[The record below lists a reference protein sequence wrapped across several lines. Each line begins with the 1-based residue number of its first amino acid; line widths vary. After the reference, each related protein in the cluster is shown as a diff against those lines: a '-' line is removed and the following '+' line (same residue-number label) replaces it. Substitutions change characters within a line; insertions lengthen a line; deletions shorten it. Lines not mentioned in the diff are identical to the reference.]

1 MNKLFR
7 KISNAINNGD
17 TRTVKLKKNIV
28 GSFVIKL
35 WSCCMQLL
43 VVSMSLH
50 CLSQYEY
57 GVWLIIYGTLVW
69 IDMFDMGL
77 GNGLRNR
84 LSEAI
89 AVGDW
94 ARAEHL
100 VSTTIVVLSVIIIP
114 IVLFLIIVIS
124 QIDLYSLLNVDM
136 NIVSN
141 LYNVIY
147 ISLLFVGVTFVLKT
161 IGCIYLSL
169 QLPAINNLVS
179 SLGQTIAVLGIWF
192 LIWIEKGCLLYIAI
206 VYTCSPLISYI
217 VAWPI
222 TFKRYPMLKPK
233 LSAIDIKEL
242 KPLFGI
248 GTNFFL
254 MQLSGLILFTS
265 SNILISRMFSPMLV
279 TPYQIANKY
288 FGLTNILFTLISTP
302 LWSAVTD
309 AYVKKDMLWINKIIS
324 KMNRILFLFLILLLF
339 MLSISSLAYDLW
351 IGQKVFIPLNISI
364 LMAFYIFMLIV
375 GTCYSNILCGF
386 GKIKLLT
393 IVSLIQA
400 VIYWPLSLFLGG
412 LWGITGFMLAL
423 IVVFSLSAIMNKVQV
438 YLICNNNARGLFNN

>member
-179 SLGQTIAVLGIWF
+179 ALGQTIAVLGIWF

-206 VYTCSPLISYI
+206 VYTCSPLSSYI

-222 TFKRYPMLKPK
+222 TFK
-233 LSAIDIKEL
+233 
-242 KPLFGI
+242 
-248 GTNFFL
+248 
-254 MQLSGLILFTS
+254 
-265 SNILISRMFSPMLV
+265 
-279 TPYQIANKY
+279 
-288 FGLTNILFTLISTP
+288 
-302 LWSAVTD
+302 
-309 AYVKKDMLWINKIIS
+309 
-324 KMNRILFLFLILLLF
+324 
-339 MLSISSLAYDLW
+339 
-351 IGQKVFIPLNISI
+351 
-364 LMAFYIFMLIV
+364 
-375 GTCYSNILCGF
+375 
-386 GKIKLLT
+386 
-393 IVSLIQA
+393 
-400 VIYWPLSLFLGG
+400 
-412 LWGITGFMLAL
+412 
-423 IVVFSLSAIMNKVQV
+423 
-438 YLICNNNARGLFNN
+438 

>member
-100 VSTTIVVLSVIIIP
+100 VSTAIVVLSVIIIP

-147 ISLLFVGVTFVLKT
+147 ISLLFVGVTNV
-161 IGCIYLSL
+161 
-169 QLPAINNLVS
+169 
-179 SLGQTIAVLGIWF
+179 
-192 LIWIEKGCLLYIAI
+192 
-206 VYTCSPLISYI
+206 
-217 VAWPI
+217 
-222 TFKRYPMLKPK
+222 
-233 LSAIDIKEL
+233 
-242 KPLFGI
+242 
-248 GTNFFL
+248 
-254 MQLSGLILFTS
+254 
-265 SNILISRMFSPMLV
+265 
-279 TPYQIANKY
+279 NK
-288 FGLTNILFTLISTP
+288 
-302 LWSAVTD
+302 W
-309 AYVKKDMLWINKIIS
+309 
-324 KMNRILFLFLILLLF
+324 
-339 MLSISSLAYDLW
+339 
-351 IGQKVFIPLNISI
+351 
-364 LMAFYIFMLIV
+364 
-375 GTCYSNILCGF
+375 
-386 GKIKLLT
+386 
-393 IVSLIQA
+393 
-400 VIYWPLSLFLGG
+400 
-412 LWGITGFMLAL
+412 
-423 IVVFSLSAIMNKVQV
+423 
-438 YLICNNNARGLFNN
+438 

>member
-179 SLGQTIAVLGIWF
+179 ALGQTIAVLGIWF

-254 MQLSGLILFTS
+254 MQLSGL
-265 SNILISRMFSPMLV
+265 
-279 TPYQIANKY
+279 
-288 FGLTNILFTLISTP
+288 ILFTLISTP